1 MFQVIYMAKNILL
14 STLRLCNTVVEHR
27 ITTILQSLLPT
38 PIPLENRLS
47 ATQNSLPNH
56 RTFLDL
62 DASRDFGILYS
73 KRRQGDV
80 FTAEW
85 INEEDKGYWHRSDRD
100 VIVDKRLDFEAE
112 CPMWLVNKKGRE
124 WRPAL
129 PRFIEGVIVDLQ
141 TRKPKKPN
149 SGNRK
154 IAKVQ
159 IMKHGQ
165 PKIVTARIR
174 GEKNTL
180 QQHHRVLVQY
190 CRARNLPT
198 VKWVIVR
205 GQLDAQY

>member
-1 MFQVIYMAKNILL
+1 MAKNLLLNTIRIL
-14 STLRLCNTVVEHR
+14 NAVVEHR
-27 ITTILQSLLPT
+27 IASLLLPYPPAT
-38 PIPLENRLS
+38 PSLLTHCVSDYPQPSPENRIC
-47 ATQNSLPNH
+47 A
-56 RTFLDL
+56 DL
-62 DASRDFGILYS
+62 DARRDFGMLLS

-85 INEEDKGYWHRSDRD
+85 REEEDKGYWSRSNRD
-100 VIVDKRLDFEAE
+100 ILVDKRLDFEAE
-112 CPMWLVNKKGRE
+112 CPQWLVNKKGRE

-154 IAKVQ
+154 VARVQ
-159 IMKHGQ
+159 ITKHGE
-165 PKIVTARIR
+165 KKVVTARIR

-190 CRARNLPT
+190 ARARNLPT

-205 GQLDAQY
+205 GQMDAQY

>member
-1 MFQVIYMAKNILL
+1 MAKNLL
-14 STLRLCNTVVEHR
+14 LGTLRTLNAAVECR
-27 ITTILQSLLPT
+27 INSLLQSYFPT
-38 PIPLENRLS
+38 PLPLVSCVSEGRDHPLC
-47 ATQNSLPNH
+47 H
-56 RTFLDL
+56 RYPAL
-62 DASRDFGILYS
+62 DASRDFGILFS
-73 KRRQGDV
+73 KRKQGDV
-80 FTAEW
+80 FTSEW
-85 INEEDKGYWHRSDRD
+85 IDEENKGYWNRSNRD
-100 VIVDKRLDFEAE
+100 VLIDKRLDFEAE
-112 CPMWLVNKKGRE
+112 CPMWLVNRRGRE

-154 IAKVQ
+154 VAKVQ
-159 IMKHGQ
+159 ITVQGQ
-165 PKIVTARIR
+165 QRVVTARIQ

>member
-1 MFQVIYMAKNILL
+1 MARNLLQNSLRILNAAAE
-14 STLRLCNTVVEHR
+14 RR
-27 ITTILQSLLPT
+27 ITSILQSYIPT
-38 PIPLENRLS
+38 PLLSSSTPPLYHDAEQL
-47 ATQNSLPNH
+47 NSISNH
-56 RTFLDL
+56 PSL
-62 DASRDFGILYS
+62 DADKDFGMLYS

-80 FTAEW
+80 FTSEW
-85 INEEDKGYWHRSDRD
+85 REEEDKGYWHRSNRD
-100 VIVDKRLDFEAE
+100 ILVDKRLDFEAE

-154 IAKVQ
+154 VAKVQ
-159 IMKHGQ
+159 ITKHGQ
-165 PKIVTARIR
+165 QRVVTARIQ
-174 GEKNTL
+174 GENNTL

>member
-1 MFQVIYMAKNILL
+1 MAKNLLLNTIRIL
-14 STLRLCNTVVEHR
+14 NTAVEHR
-27 ITTILQSLLPT
+27 IASLLQPYPPAT
-38 PIPLENRLS
+38 PHLLTNCVSDYPQPLPENRKCE
-47 ATQNSLPNH
+47 
-56 RTFLDL
+56 DL
-62 DASRDFGILYS
+62 DACRDFGILLS
-73 KRRQGDV
+73 KRRQGDR

-85 INEEDKGYWHRSDRD
+85 REEENKGYWNRSNRD
-100 VIVDKRLDFEAE
+100 VINDKRLDFEAE
-112 CPMWLVNKKGRE
+112 CPTWLVNKKGRE

-141 TRKPKKPN
+141 SRKPKKPN

-154 IAKVQ
+154 VAKVQ
-159 IMKHGQ
+159 ITKYGEK
-165 PKIVTARIR
+165 KIVTARIQ